1 MRVIYTGIILILLSN
16 LLHAQPEPRDGGI
29 CINYFSIF
37 DQLYQHEM
45 HIAQAESNNVRSLDK
60 VMHIEHYLLKENSK
74 SYNKSLPAFDPNDYF
89 VTGLN
94 VQNYTLF
101 LPPHFNNIPA
111 FGQRLICIIEN
122 DSMIIDF
129 QHVPLLSTYEM
140 LHMHT
145 IQFMPGH
152 YIVNL
157 NLDKPEISANERDF
171 KKAHAALRAGITT
184 ETLPILESLG
194 VVQYTLPHDP
204 KKHYNY
210 ITPSIR
216 IEQTDYYTIRAIF
229 NGRFEYTPNNVLHHN
244 IAQLVDGKWE
254 NTIYQ
259 TYSYIFDQS
268 GDSYTFQYLKDQV
281 LPISDMEW
289 DPFSRQALQAG
300 IYRLVAFTGNGDSV
314 VSEPFYFGII
324 PFDANAHIL
333 KLHPEGLGFPY
344 YQFNDNNTINIE
356 TAQVGVQTDTTVVYT
371 FNQYLERCDLCINE
385 YDYEQIVGKSIEQ
398 DFFHR
403 LTYNHLWINGNPF
416 TGTAIFNYTLKGATV
431 ENGGQWFTQKMSI
444 INTYAEGVL
453 ISTIER

>member
-1 MRVIYTGIILILLSN
+1 MKFFYTGISIILLTN
-16 LLHAQPEPRDGGI
+16 HLQAQPEPRDGGI

-45 HIAQAESNNVRSLDK
+45 HIAQAESNTVRSLNK
-60 VMHIEHYLLKENSK
+60 VIHIEHYLLNDNGNA
-74 SYNKSLPAFDPNDYF
+74 YNKPLPAFDPSDYF
-89 VTGLN
+89 VTNLH
-94 VQNYTLF
+94 VQNYTLY
-101 LPPHFNNIPA
+101 LPPYIKNTPA
-111 FGQRLICIIEN
+111 PGQRLICIIGI

-129 QHVPLLSTYEM
+129 RNVPLKSTYEM
-140 LHMHT
+140 LHMHA

-157 NLDKPEISANERDF
+157 NPDKPEISTNEHDL
-171 KKAHAALRAGITT
+171 KKAYASLRAGLTA

-194 VVQYTLPHDP
+194 VVQYTLPHDL

-216 IEQTDYYTIRAIF
+216 IEQTDNYTIRAIL
-229 NGRFEYTPNNVLHHN
+229 NGRFEYTPNNVLQYK

-268 GDSYTFQYLKDQV
+268 GDPYTFQYLKDQV

-289 DPFSRQALQAG
+289 DPFSRPALQAG
-300 IYRLVAFTGNGDSV
+300 IYRLVAFIGNGDSV

-344 YQFNDNNTINIE
+344 YQFTDNNTINIE
-356 TAQVGVQTDTTVVYT
+356 TAQAGVQTDTTVVHT

-385 YDYEQIVGKSIEQ
+385 HDYEQIIGRPVEKE
-398 DFFHR
+398 FFHR
-403 LTYNHLWINGNPF
+403 LTYNNLWINGAPF
-416 TGTAIFNYTLKGATV
+416 TGTATFNYTLKGVTV
-431 ENGGQWFTQKMSI
+431 ESGGQWYTIKMAT
-444 INTYAEGVL
+444 INTYIDGVL
-453 ISTIER
+453 ISTREM